1 MKHKKHCNYFIYFN
15 RACNNCSKGTEEDC
29 FHPQCV
35 TADGVE
41 RGIIAINRKVPGPA
55 INVCKDDLV
64 IVDLHNDMDG
74 SATSIHWHGM
84 HQKETPWMDG
94 VPFLTQC
101 PIQYSSTF
109 RYSFYAR
116 EAGTNFYHSH
126 SGLQKANGMFGSLVI
141 RAPEHHDQNAHLY
154 NYDLPEHTI
163 VVTNWLHDY
172 AETYLPG
179 LSSSLKLYESLTFDG
194 RGRYLNVSFVLCIIW
209 I

>member
-1 MKHKKHCNYFIYFN
+1 M
-15 RACNNCSKGTEEDC
+15 
-29 FHPQCV
+29 

-41 RGIIAINRKVPGPA
+41 RGIMTINRRVPGPA

-74 SATSIHWHGM
+74 SGTSIHWHGM
-84 HQKETPWMDG
+84 NQKETPYMDG

-109 RYSFYAR
+109 RYSFHVR

-126 SGLQKANGMFGSLVI
+126 SGLQKANGVFGSLVI
-141 RAPEHHDQNAHLY
+141 RAPERQDPNSLLY

-179 LSSSLKLYESLTFDG
+179 LSSSLKLYESLIFDG
-194 RGRYLNVSFVLCIIW
+194 RGRYLNVGIIV
-209 I
+209 